1 MLTEGVEV
9 GQQNDN
15 LVGWILENLTSE
27 WLISV
32 IFWDN
37 SEEIFIPNFD
47 DVT

>member
-9 GQQNDN
+9 GQQDDYWM
-15 LVGWILENLTSE
+15 GWIIENFLSE